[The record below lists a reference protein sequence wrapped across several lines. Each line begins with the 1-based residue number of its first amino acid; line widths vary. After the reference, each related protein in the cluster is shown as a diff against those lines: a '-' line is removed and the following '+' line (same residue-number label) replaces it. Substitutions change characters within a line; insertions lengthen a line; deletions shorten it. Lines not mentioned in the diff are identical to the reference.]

1 MSLSLFLNYY
11 LLPGIVDNGNKVS
24 DTSEAP
30 CDTAEVNNICF
41 NGSLEDVKETNLI
54 QAPSS
59 DSPTSSFLIESNSP
73 SKVKFGTFSG
83 TKRAA
88 PCLSDTWF
96 RQCLVE
102 KVDELEDELTG
113 KKQKVADGKVFAQ
126 NLVKKID
133 WLLSKTLDNLHLLR
147 ENIED
152 KELLMSK
159 LECLEDKV
167 GRIQQEL
174 QKKSHEVEEGS
185 KLQNQL
191 LKQVDLANTEMSK
204 YKEKLEECERC
215 FTWKL

>member
-1 MSLSLFLNYY
+1 M
-11 LLPGIVDNGNKVS
+11 PGIVDHGNKVS

-30 CDTAEVNNICF
+30 CDTADVNSISF
-41 NGSLEDVKETNLI
+41 NGSLKDVKEANLI
-54 QAPSS
+54 QAPRSE
-59 DSPTSSFLIESNSP
+59 SPSSSFLIASNSP
-73 SKVKFGTFSG
+73 SNEKFATFSG
-83 TKRAA
+83 TKQAA
-88 PCLSDTWF
+88 PCSRDTWS

-102 KVDELEDELTG
+102 KVDELEDELRG
-113 KKQKVADGKVFAQ
+113 KKQKVADGKELAQ

-133 WLLSKTLDNLHLLR
+133 WLLSETSDNLHLLR

-167 GRIQQEL
+167 GRLQQEL

-204 YKEKLEECERC
+204 VQREVGGV
-215 FTWKL
+215 

>member
-11 LLPGIVDNGNKVS
+11 LLPGIVDHGNKFS

-30 CDTAEVNNICF
+30 CDTAEVNNFCF

-59 DSPTSSFLIESNSP
+59 NSPTPSFHIESNSP
-73 SKVKFGTFSG
+73 SKVIFGTFSG
-83 TKRAA
+83 TKRVA
-88 PCLSDTWF
+88 PCSRDTWF
-96 RQCLVE
+96 LECLVE

-133 WLLSKTLDNLHLLR
+133 WLLSKTSNNLHLLR

-167 GRIQQEL
+167 GRIQQGL
-174 QKKSHEVEEGS
+174 QKKSHKVEEGS

-191 LKQVDLANTEMSK
+191 LKQVLATEMSK
-204 YKEKLEECERC
+204 YKEKS
-215 FTWKL
+215 

>member
-133 WLLSKTLDNLHLLR
+133 WLLSKTLDKLHLLR

-167 GRIQQEL
+167 GRLQQEL

-191 LKQVDLANTEMSK
+191 LKQVLANTEMSK

-215 FTWKL
+215 FIWKL

>member
-1 MSLSLFLNYY
+1 MK
-11 LLPGIVDNGNKVS
+11 G
-24 DTSEAP
+24 A
-30 CDTAEVNNICF
+30 
-41 NGSLEDVKETNLI
+41 NLI

-59 DSPTSSFLIESNSP
+59 ESPTSSFPIESNSP
-73 SKVKFGTFSG
+73 SNVKFGTFSG

-88 PCLSDTWF
+88 SCSRDTWS
-96 RQCLVE
+96 RQCLVV
-102 KVDELEDELTG
+102 KVDQLEDELRG
-113 KKQKVADGKVFAQ
+113 KKQEVADGKELAQ

-133 WLLSKTLDNLHLLR
+133 WLLSETSDNLHLLR
-147 ENIED
+147 EDIED

-167 GRIQQEL
+167 GRIQQEI

-204 YKEKLEECERC
+204 YKEKLEEHERC

>member
-1 MSLSLFLNYY
+1 M
-11 LLPGIVDNGNKVS
+11 PGIVDHGNKVS

-30 CDTAEVNNICF
+30 CDTAEVNNIFF
-41 NGSLEDVKETNLI
+41 NGSLEDLKGANLI

-133 WLLSKTLDNLHLLR
+133 WLLSKTSKTFKETHL
-147 ENIED
+147 NPTAIH
-152 KELLMSK
+152 K
-159 LECLEDKV
+159 LWE
-167 GRIQQEL
+167 
-174 QKKSHEVEEGS
+174 
-185 KLQNQL
+185 
-191 LKQVDLANTEMSK
+191 ANT
-204 YKEKLEECERC
+204 L
-215 FTWKL
+215 T

>member
-88 PCLSDTWF
+88 PCSSDTWF

-167 GRIQQEL
+167 G
-174 QKKSHEVEEGS
+174 KTTTGASEEES
-185 KLQNQL
+185 
-191 LKQVDLANTEMSK
+191 
-204 YKEKLEECERC
+204 
-215 FTWKL
+215 